1 MADAAPSGIAVR
13 FYEELND
20 YLPRAMRKRDIER
33 PLGEGQ
39 TVKHM
44 IEALGVPHTEIDL
57 ILVNGQSVDFTYRPK
72 PGDRVSVY
80 PVFESLP
87 IQGVT
92 RLHERPLRDP
102 RFLCDV
108 HLWKLARRLR
118 LLGFDTAFDLN
129 ADDAALAAQAM
140 REERILLTCD
150 RGLLMRRTVDR
161 GIHVKHA
168 AVDVQ
173 LRQILG
179 RLDLYGECRPFT
191 RCTMCNGMLEEISRD
206 SGEFEA
212 VRGHIPPGVLEWCRE
227 YYRCLGCGKAY
238 WPGAHCANLE
248 RIVSAAITAPEC

>member
-1 MADAAPSGIAVR
+1 MMDAAASGITVR

-39 TVKHM
+39 TVKHV
-44 IEALGVPHTEIDL
+44 IEALGVPHTEVDL
-57 ILVNGQSVDFTYRPK
+57 ILVNGQSADFAYRPA
-72 PGDRVSVY
+72 PGDRISVY

-87 IQGVT
+87 IQGLT

-118 LLGFDTAFDLN
+118 LLGFDTAFDPH
-129 ADDAALAAQAM
+129 ADDADLAARAK
-140 REERILLTCD
+140 RVARILLTCD

-161 GIHVKHA
+161 GILVKHA
-168 AVDVQ
+168 PADEQ
-173 LRQILG
+173 LRQILA

-191 RCTMCNGMLEEISRD
+191 RCTMCNGTLEEISKD
-206 SGEFEA
+206 SDQFETL
-212 VRGHIPPGVLEWCRE
+212 RGQIPGGVLEWCRE

-248 RIVSAAITAPEC
+248 RIVDAALSGRGR